1 MRGKWA
7 RGIVPSGFAW
17 IIKDQLAVCER
28 PGGFGS
34 SHRRVRRQEE
44 IIWIREN
51 DFDTVVSL
59 LVSEHNLH
67 NYEDLGVGWAQVP
80 FRGADDGIERV
91 VEVFERFREL
101 TSDGARIIVHR
112 DELNDVVGGL
122 MAGYLLWLGLVPTG
136 PRAISITERLLTRPL
151 GNPGRR
157 VVALVVD
164 DGLEASS

>member
-136 PRAISITERLLTRPL
+136 PRAISITER
-151 GNPGRR
+151 
-157 VVALVVD
+157 
-164 DGLEASS
+164 